1 MDKEDKKLK
10 RMWIVWLVLC
20 VITII
25 GAIVIFIIDRGFA
38 AWILLGLGIY
48 YGVFAYFMWKERK

>member
-1 MDKEDKKLK
+1 
-10 RMWIVWLVLC
+10 MWIVWLVLC

-48 YGVFAYFMWKERK
+48 YGVFSYFMWKERS